1 MATPTTNAV
10 PTTTIDPA
18 ALGAGRFVFGGDKWG
33 GGLGEAVVLTYSFP
47 PTNLYHTAAYGD
59 YTNGGEWT
67 KFFALSAGEQAGVRA
82 GLAAWAS
89 VANITFVETADDSTT
104 AGELRFAYTNFD
116 NADEE
121 AHAYLPSNDAWAGD
135 VWFSFNNFN
144 PASAA
149 SIRAGSNDFETIIH
163 EQGHALG
170 LKHSFDAPNA
180 IARSHDSYFYSIMSY
195 SAKAGGPD
203 GIASFY
209 PTTPMYND
217 LLTIQALY
225 GRNREHNAGDTTY
238 KFVDGRSYFQTIDD
252 AGGHDRIIYAGALAS
267 TIDLRQGHFSTLS
280 APIVFSDMTSTRA
293 SVAIGPNS
301 VIEDASGGSAGDK
314 IFGNTADN
322 HLYGRGGNDV
332 LTGGA
337 GHDAFFFNASL
348 STTTNVDRV
357 TDFHHGIDSFELAH
371 GLFTHIAHGTLTSAA
386 FFVGTAAH
394 DGNDHIIYDKAHG
407 ALYFDADGSGA
418 GAAIEF
424 ATVTAGL
431 KLSAADF
438 IIY

>member
-1 MATPTTNAV
+1 MATPTSNSV
-10 PTTTIDPA
+10 PTTTIDPL

-33 GGLGEAVVLTYSFP
+33 GALGEPVVLTYSFP
-47 PTNLYHTAAYGD
+47 TTNLYHTAAYGD

-67 KFFALSAGEQAGVRA
+67 KFFALATGEQAAVRA
-82 GLAAWAS
+82 GLADWAS

-104 AGELRFAYTNFD
+104 AGELRFAYTSFD
-116 NADEE
+116 NAGEE

-135 VWFSFNNFN
+135 VWFSFDNFN
-144 PASAA
+144 PTSAS
-149 SIRAGSNDFETIIH
+149 SIHAGSNDFETIIH

-170 LKHSFDAPNA
+170 LKHPFDTPNV
-180 IARSHDSYFYSIMSY
+180 ISHSRDSYFWTIMSY
-195 SAKAGGPD
+195 TAKAGGPD
-203 GIASFY
+203 GLSSFY
-209 PTTPMYND
+209 PTTPMYYD

-225 GRNREHNAGDTTY
+225 GRNMSHNAGDTTY

-252 AGGHDRIIYAGALAS
+252 AAGHDRIIYAGALAS
-267 TIDLRQGHFSTLS
+267 TIDLREARFSTLS

-301 VIEDASGGSAGDK
+301 VIEDAYGGTADDR
-314 IFGNTADN
+314 IIGNGADN

-348 STTTNVDRV
+348 SATANLDRV
-357 TDFHHGIDSFELAH
+357 TDFQHGIDSFDLAH
-371 GLFTHIAHGTLTSAA
+371 GVFTHLARGALTATA
-386 FFVGTAAH
+386 FFTGAAAH
-394 DGNDHIIYDKAHG
+394 DSNDHIIYDKAHG
-407 ALYFDADGSGA
+407 ALYYDADGTGQS
-418 GAAIEF
+418 AAVEF
-424 ATVTAGL
+424 ATVKAGL
-431 KLSAADF
+431 GLSAADF